1 MTDWRIEFMKKN
13 EFDYVWTDKKRSLF
27 GLPLT
32 FTRYYLTE
40 TKFITRTGFLNIDED
55 EIDLYKIIDKKVK
68 YPFFQ
73 RLVNC
78 GTIIIYSKD
87 ADTPSKEVHC
97 VKNVRK
103 VSELIDKYL
112 NIMRDRYGIRG
123 RDMLGLHPGHDNDD
137 GYSDDQDHDSDGD
150 Y

>member
-1 MTDWRIEFMKKN
+1 MKKN
-13 EFDYVWTDKKRSLF
+13 AFDYVWTDKKRSLF

-40 TKFITRTGFLNIDED
+40 SKFITRTGFLSIDED
-55 EIDLYKIIDKKVK
+55 EIDLYKITDKKVK

-73 RLVNC
+73 RLFNC
-78 GTIIIYSKD
+78 GTIIIYSRD

-97 VKNVRK
+97 IKHVSK

-112 NIMRDRYGIRG
+112 TVMRDKYGIRG
-123 RDMLGLHPGHDNDD
+123 RDMMGFHSGQDHYDD
-137 GYSDDQDHDSDGD
+137 FDDMHDQDGD
-150 Y
+150 F

>member
-1 MTDWRIEFMKKN
+1 MKKN
-13 EFDYVWTDKKRSLF
+13 AFEYVWTDKKRSLF

-55 EIDLYKIIDKKVK
+55 EIDLYKITDKKVK
-68 YPFFQ
+68 YPFLQ
-73 RLVNC
+73 RLFNC
-78 GTIIIYSKD
+78 GTIIIYSRD

-112 NIMRDRYGIRG
+112 NVMRDKYGIRG
-123 RDMLGLHPGHDNDD
+123 RDMMSMHSHIDNEDYDD
-137 GYSDDQDHDSDGD
+137 LDYHDGD
-150 Y
+150 I

>member
-1 MTDWRIEFMKKN
+1 MKKN
-13 EFDYVWTDKKRSLF
+13 SFDYVWTDKKRSLF

-55 EIDLYKIIDKKVK
+55 EIDLYKITDKKVK

-73 RLVNC
+73 RLFNC
-78 GTIIIYSKD
+78 GTIIIYSRD

-112 NIMRDRYGIRG
+112 NIMRDKYGIRG
-123 RDMLGLHPGHDNDD
+123 RDMMAAMYH
-137 GYSDDQDHDSDGD
+137 DHDHDDFDDMGDHDGD